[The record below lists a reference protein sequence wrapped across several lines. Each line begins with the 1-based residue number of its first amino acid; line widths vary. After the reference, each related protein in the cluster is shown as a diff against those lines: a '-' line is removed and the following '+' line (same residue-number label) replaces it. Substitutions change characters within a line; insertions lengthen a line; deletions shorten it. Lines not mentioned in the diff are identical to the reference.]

1 MYSTDGQQL
10 RKTALY
16 DMHIAAKAKMV
27 TFAGYNMPLHY
38 STGIMHEH
46 NHSRDAASLFDVSH
60 MGQIILSGSGIG
72 AALEKLLP
80 IDLQSMPIYQQQYGV
95 MTNLEGGIVD
105 DLVVTRWAEDTY
117 FLVVN
122 AARKEEDL
130 NHLSNHLPGFTV
142 EYMGDQ
148 TLMALQGPKAA
159 EVMKELSPTA
169 ANLTFMTSCHLSIGD
184 VDCFVSR
191 SGYTGEDGF
200 EISVDRAHAQ
210 SLSEQLLASGVVK
223 WAGLG
228 ARDSLRL
235 EAGLCLY
242 GNELNE
248 TISPVQAGLLWT
260 ISKSRRRG
268 GIKEGGFLGDD
279 AIFAEIARTPKRCRV
294 AFVVEHRAP
303 VRRGAKII
311 DNLGD
316 VIGVITSGGFSPTLG
331 QPIAMGYV
339 QREYS
344 VPGSGLNAIIR
355 GKPRGIVVTKLPLV
369 ATSYYRPAEPLTTQ
383 P

>member
-16 DMHIAAKAKMV
+16 DMHVAARAKMV

-38 STGIMHEH
+38 STGIMREH

-72 AALEKLLP
+72 AALEKLIP
-80 IDLQSMPIYQQQYGV
+80 MDLQSMPIYQQQYGV
-95 MTNLEGGIVD
+95 MTNAEGGVVD

-130 NHLSNHLPGFTV
+130 NHLRNHLSGFAV

-148 TLMALQGPKAA
+148 VLIALQGPKAA
-159 EVMKELSPTA
+159 KVMNDLSPTA
-169 ANLTFMTSCHLSIGD
+169 SNLTFMTSCHLSIGG
-184 VDCFVSR
+184 VDCFISR

-200 EISVDRAHAQ
+200 EISVDRAHAEI
-210 SLSEQLLASGVVK
+210 LCKQLLASGVVK

-248 TISPVQAGLLWT
+248 TISPVQAGLIWT

-268 GIKEGGFLGDD
+268 GIKEGGFLGAD
-279 AIFAEIARTPKRCRV
+279 AIFAEIERTPKRCRV

-303 VRRGAKII
+303 VR
-311 DNLGD
+311 
-316 VIGVITSGGFSPTLG
+316 
-331 QPIAMGYV
+331 
-339 QREYS
+339 
-344 VPGSGLNAIIR
+344 
-355 GKPRGIVVTKLPLV
+355 
-369 ATSYYRPAEPLTTQ
+369 
-383 P
+383 